1 MLELWLG
8 AGLAGMASQ
17 EIQKSSAQSTTSKC
31 AACGQA
37 LAEEKARQAHEREL
51 EVARLR
57 AAQEKILD
65 RRSEMDELR
74 ARRYRAQCPIVS
86 KC

>member
-1 MLELWLG
+1 MLRHDWS
-8 AGLAGMASQ
+8 SQ
-17 EIQKSSAQSTTSKC
+17 WSSQ
-31 AACGQA
+31 CGFCRQA
-37 LAEEKARQAHEREL
+37 LAEEKARQTHEREL

-74 ARRYRAQCPIVS
+74 ARRCRASCPNALSNMRLLVNGG
-86 KC
+86 CCTQ

>member
-1 MLELWLG
+1 MVLR
-8 AGLAGMASQ
+8 ASRNS
-17 EIQKSSAQSTTSKC
+17 E
-31 AACGQA
+31 QA
-37 LAEEKARQAHEREL
+37 FAEEKARQAHEREL

-74 ARRYRAQCPIVS
+74 ACRLFHCASCTCMRLVVS
-86 KC
+86 GICTLTGQALVSLIQTHALH